1 MQSER
6 MVLKTYCKN
15 LVVDEE
21 FVAEAYD
28 RWRRN
33 EAGRKNAWR
42 VDKQYGSA
50 AALIAEITREANDGT
65 LSFEPIETRPRNED
79 GKVRDIG
86 VEPVKQ
92 QVCGYVVDLA
102 IEELWN
108 AKVGY
113 WQISRPGFGQFRAA
127 GSVKR
132 WLGRCGYHVHLDIRK
147 CYDNIKCRDVERL
160 LAKYVKS
167 ASVVGAAGA
176 ITDSYPDGH
185 LMIGSY
191 FSLRMAQLVLSCGYH
206 HVEGLG
212 KVRRGKRRAM
222 VAHQC
227 WYVDDV
233 WLFGDSKRD
242 LKQAVRSLAGYM
254 RKEFGLELKPWKIC
268 RSGDD
273 EPADI
278 AGVVV
283 RPSRITVRDK
293 TFLRARRALMRYRRK
308 PRDIHLA
315 RRVLSYNGWLK
326 HADCLGFMARSGAFS
341 AVRLAK
347 RMVSNEDRRAA
358 CPS

>member
-1 MQSER
+1 M
-6 MVLKTYCKN
+6 KTYCKN
-15 LVVDEE
+15 LVVDEV
-21 FVAEAYD
+21 FVARAYD
-28 RWRRN
+28 RWRHN

-42 VDKQYGSA
+42 VDRDYGCA
-50 AALIAEITREANDGT
+50 ENLIAEIARQMNDGT
-65 LSFEPIETRPRNED
+65 LEFEPLKTYPRNED

-86 VEPVKQ
+86 IEPVKQ

-102 IEELWN
+102 CEELWN
-108 AKVGY
+108 ARVGY

-132 WLGRCGYHVHLDIRK
+132 WMVECEYHVHVDFQK
-147 CYDNIKCRDVERL
+147 CYDNVRCRSVERI
-160 LAKYVKS
+160 LAKHVRCK
-167 ASVVGAAGA
+167 AVVEAARK
-176 ITDSYPDGH
+176 IMESYPDGH

-191 FSLRMAQLVLSCGYH
+191 FSLRMAQLVLSYGYH
-206 HVEGLG
+206 HVESLG
-212 KVRRGKRRAM
+212 KVKRGKHRAL

-233 WLFGDSKRD
+233 WLFSDDKRD
-242 LKQAVRSLAGYM
+242 LKHAVRSLERYM
-254 RKEFGLELKPWKIC
+254 FAEFGLRLKPWKIC
-268 RSGDD
+268 RSRC

-283 RPSRITVRDK
+283 RRERITVRDK

-315 RRVLSYNGWLK
+315 RRVLSYSGWLK
-326 HADCLGFMARSGAFS
+326 NTDGLGFMARQRMFR
-341 AVRLAK
+341 AVAMARRIAS
-347 RMVSNEDRRAA
+347 REDRRAI

>member
-1 MQSER
+1 M
-6 MVLKTYCKN
+6 KTYCKN
-15 LVVDEE
+15 LVVDEA
-21 FVAEAYD
+21 FVAQAYD
-28 RWRRN
+28 RWRHN

-42 VDKQYGSA
+42 VDKQFGSA
-50 AALIAEITREANDGT
+50 DNLCAEIAREMNAGT
-65 LSFEPIETRPRNED
+65 LSFAPLKTRPRNED
-79 GKVRDIG
+79 GKIRDIG

-102 IEELWN
+102 IEEMWD

-113 WQISRPGFGQFRAA
+113 WQISRPGFGQFRASGA
-127 GSVKR
+127 VQR
-132 WLGRCGYHVHLDIRK
+132 WMRACKHHVHLDVRK
-147 CYDNIKCRDVERL
+147 CYDNTRCSDVDRIL
-160 LAKYVKS
+160 SKHVRCAP
-167 ASVVGAAGA
+167 VVEAARA
-176 ITDSYPDGH
+176 IMRSYPEGH

-191 FSLRMAQLVLSCGYH
+191 FSLRMAQLVLSYGYH

-212 KVRRGKRRAM
+212 KVRRGKRRAL

-227 WYVDDV
+227 WYVDDA

-242 LKQAVRSLAGYM
+242 LKQAVRSLERYL
-254 RKEFGLELKPWKIC
+254 RSEFGLLLKPWKVC
-268 RSGDD
+268 RSGAD

-283 RPSRITVRDK
+283 RQEKTTVRDK
-293 TFLRARRALMRYRRK
+293 TFLRARRALLRYRRR

-326 HADCLGFMARSGAFS
+326 HTDCLRFRMRQKMFVAVAR
-341 AVRLAK
+341 AK
-347 RMVSNEDRRAA
+347 RIVSNEDRRAS

>member
-15 LVVDEE
+15 LVVDEA

-42 VDKQYGSA
+42 VDRQYGSA

-102 IEELWN
+102 IEELWD
-108 AKVGY
+108 ARVGY
-113 WQISRPGFGQFRAA
+113 WQISRPGFGQFRASGA
-127 GSVKR
+127 VQR
-132 WLGRCGYHVHLDIRK
+132 WMVECEYHTHLDFRK
-147 CYDNIKCRDVERL
+147 CYDNARCADVQRIIDRHVRS
-160 LAKYVKS
+160 KVIRS
-167 ASVVGAAGA
+167 MAAA
-176 ITDSYPDGH
+176 IMASYPGGH

-191 FSLRMAQLVLSCGYH
+191 LSLRMAQLVLSYGYH

-212 KVRRGKRRAM
+212 KVRRGKRRAL

-233 WLFGDSKRD
+233 WLFSDSKRD
-242 LKQAVRSLAGYM
+242 LKQAVGSLAGYM
-254 RKEFGLELKPWKIC
+254 RKEFGLEIKPWKIC

-278 AGVVV
+278 AGVAV
-283 RPSRITVRDK
+283 RPNRITVRDK

-347 RMVSNEDRRAA
+347 RTVSNEDRRAA